1 MSLKAFHIFF
11 IAVSALFFAGAG
23 IWLLLEQPSAVEALN
38 VLAGLLCFTVTGG
51 LVIYGGRFLRKFKH
65 ISSF

>member
-23 IWLLLEQPSAVEALN
+23 IWLLLAGPLAVEALN
-38 VLAGLLCFTVTGG
+38 VLAGLTCFSVTGG
-51 LVIYGGRFLRKFKH
+51 LVIYGNRFLQKFKH

>member
-11 IAVSALFFAGAG
+11 ITVSALFFAGAG
-23 IWLLLEQPSAVEALN
+23 IWLLLAGPVAAEALN
-38 VLAGLLCFTVTGG
+38 ILAGLVCFSVTGC
-51 LVIYGGRFLRKFKH
+51 LVIYGSRFLQKFKH